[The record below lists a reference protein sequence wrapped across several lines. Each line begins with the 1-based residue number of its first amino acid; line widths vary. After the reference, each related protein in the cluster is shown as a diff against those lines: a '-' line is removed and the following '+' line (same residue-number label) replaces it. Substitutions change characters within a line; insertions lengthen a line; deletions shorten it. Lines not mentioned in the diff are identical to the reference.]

1 MATQCHNQLTLG
13 FQPKIVLDFNGGEI
27 TSDSGLLLLRQFD
40 AQLAL
45 TQRLTGLFNDR
56 RNALFIEHHTHE
68 MLCQRIYQIAA
79 GYEDCNDTDALR
91 CDPTFQTIVGK
102 SDPLASQP
110 TLSRL
115 ENQADEPT
123 IERLGA
129 VGLQWFFC
137 NMGTRNER
145 LPRKSYWTPML
156 PMIRA
161 TASKSSLSFT
171 ANTASTCITRCF
183 SSKPKPALCS
193 PPSFAPAMPLPQRAS
208 LLSLS
213 GWFPSLSNVSL
224 IVRSAIEQ
232 MLARPPQRS
241 TGRWNPLKC
250 FMLSESPPIRY
261 SRKEPQAG
269 LRRQRASMP
278 APKCRSEFSIAFATG
293 PEAGTNNAG
302 SWSRSKLVLW
312 EPMSALSSPTARV
325 EPKRF
330 MTAMMSEESARIG
343 SRNLSAILALT
354 GFPAIASAPMPFVLN
369 SMRSLTNCWCC
380 SVCTR
385 FEPPISLA
393 LDWKPYGL
401 SCSKWELGFSV
412 PLATCGFISPQAG
425 PDAICWWKCGKNLAT
440 SSSLHPVKPRSQNNN
455 RPGSKSQQ
463 TSAGVCSK
471 NAFLHHSITKS
482 ATSVRDLY
490 QIQHLII
497 GLKALSQRC

>member
-79 GYEDCNDTDALR
+79 GYEDCNDADALR

-129 VGLQWFFC
+129 VGLQWFLQHGYKKREAPKEILLDSDATDDPCHGQQEFAFFHGKYGQHMYHPLFFFEAKTGSVLSAQLRPG
-137 NMGTRNER
+137 NASASAGIAAELER
-145 LPRKSYWTPML
+145 LVPILKQRFPNSQISYRADAGSATPEIYRTLESFEML
-156 PMIRA
+156 YAIGI
-161 TASKSSLSFT
+161 ASNSD
-171 ANTASTCITRCF
+171 
-183 SSKPKPALCS
+183 
-193 PPSFAPAMPLPQRAS
+193 
-208 LLSLS
+208 
-213 GWFPSLSNVSL
+213 
-224 IVRSAIEQ
+224 
-232 MLARPPQRS
+232 
-241 TGRWNPLKC
+241 
-250 FMLSESPPIRY
+250 

-325 EPKRF
+325 EPKIS

-354 GFPAIASAPMPFVLN
+354 GFPAIAPAPMPFVLN

-482 ATSVRDLY
+482 ATSVRDLLPNSTFDNR
-490 QIQHLII
+490 I
-497 GLKALSQRC
+497 KSA